1 MIKENFILNK
11 LKNNQTV
18 IGTWCTIP
26 SPIVTDIIC
35 SSNLDFVIIDMEHG
49 PISFE
54 TAQEMIITSESRNV
68 SPIIRVPSVN
78 QNDSLRSLDI
88 GAHGIQFPNIDS
100 IDHINNII
108 NYCCYPPKGN
118 RGFSPF
124 TRAGN
129 YSIKNAQSLTE
140 KSNKNILKV
149 INIENKNIAENID
162 DFINQDIDVFF
173 IGLYDMSKSFGIPG
187 QINDKTF
194 QEYIKK
200 LNKKIINSGKITGT
214 ITTDM
219 ASLEY
224 YKNIGMKY
232 LVHLVDCEM
241 LNNSYSQIVNYFK
254 KINE

>member
-1 MIKENFILNK
+1 MLKENYILNK
-11 LKNNQTV
+11 LKNNKSV

-26 SPIVTDIIC
+26 SPVVTDIIC
-35 SSNLDFVIIDMEHG
+35 SSELDFIIIDMEHG

-78 QNDSLRSLDI
+78 QNDTLRSLDI
-88 GAHGIQFPNIDS
+88 GAHGIQFPNVETLNQIKK
-100 IDHINNII
+100 II
-108 NYCCYPPKGN
+108 EYSCYPPLGN

-129 YSIKNAQSLTE
+129 YSIENAENLTKN
-140 KSNKNILKV
+140 SNKNIIKI
-149 INIENKNIAENID
+149 INVENKEVAENID
-162 DFINQDIDVFF
+162 DFLDEDIDVFF

-200 LNKKIINSGKITGT
+200 LNKKIIDRGKITGT

-232 LVHLVDCEM
+232 LIHLVDCEM

-254 KINE
+254 KLNE